1 MSTLASPFGLR
12 PAFKE
17 GGQVDSCTL
26 QSTILSTYASA
37 IFLYDP
43 IKLGT
48 NGTLELA
55 AAGDAFLGSFM
66 GVEYTNITTGKRE
79 YSNQWPAAQAANDI
93 VAWFTKEPYLTYE
106 VQANATLAIAVTGA
120 QYDLTTPSGN
130 TTTGLSATAL
140 DVASTAAS
148 AMVRI
153 TGLNP
158 GPDNA
163 WGDAFPIVQVQ
174 VSDHQYVATRNGIA

>member
-1 MSTLASPFGLR
+1 MSATASPFGLR
-12 PAFKE
+12 PSFKE
-17 GGQVDSCTL
+17 GGQVESCVL
-26 QSTILSTYASA
+26 SSTVLSTYASP

-66 GVEYTNITTGKRE
+66 GVEWDDTISGQRR
-79 YSNQWPAAQAANDI
+79 YSNQWPASQAGNNI
-93 VAWFTKEPYLTYE
+93 VAYFTKDPYLTYE
-106 VQANATLAIAVTGA
+106 IQANATLAIAIVGA
-120 QYDLTTPSGN
+120 QYNTIAPAGN
-130 TTTGLSATAL
+130 TTTGLSLTSL
-140 DVASTAAS
+140 DVASAA
-148 AMVRI
+148 ANAQMRV

-163 WGDAFPIVQVQ
+163 WGDAFPIIQVQ
-174 VSDHQYVATRNGIA
+174 VSNHQYVATRVAI